1 MNATKNLAFL
11 LLIMGLTSCSQFMSH
26 RDYVAEMERDDS
38 SFFHPREDFPVVAGD
53 TGRDWE
59 SSSDRKKRTPASVE
73 EIQDNKSRRFLTH
86 ELRKLESQQS
96 DNALEL
102 YDKNKHHFKTT
113 SERIYFL
120 KLSQFERKDYLA
132 SRGFLKEEAPS
143 HKPYEQMFA
152 MRDSNV
158 ESGMTKTQVMQSWGQ
173 PSRVEVAGNP
183 SYENERW
190 LYSVNGA
197 TKYIY
202 FESGRVRGWE

>member
-1 MNATKNLAFL
+1 MHTFKNLVFL
-11 LLIMGLTSCSQFMSH
+11 ILIMGLSSCSQFMTH

-38 SFFHPREDFPVVAGD
+38 SFFNPRVDFPVVAGD

-59 SSSDRKKRTPASVE
+59 STSDRKNRTPASVD
-73 EIQDNKSRRFLTH
+73 EIQDNKSRRFLTQ
-86 ELRKLESQQS
+86 ELRKLEGQQS
-96 DNALEL
+96 DNALEQ
-102 YDKNKHHFKTT
+102 YEKNKHHFKTT
-113 SERIYFL
+113 SEKIYFL

-132 SRGFLKEEAPS
+132 SRGFIKEESSPR
-143 HKPYEQMFA
+143 QIFA

-158 ESGMTKTQVMQSWGQ
+158 ASGMSKSQVMENWGQ
-173 PSRVEVAGNP
+173 PNRVEVAGNP

-202 FESGRVRGWE
+202 FESGRVQGWE

>member
-1 MNATKNLAFL
+1 MHAFKNLVFL
-11 LLIMGLTSCSQFMSH
+11 ILIMGLSSCSQFMTH

-38 SFFHPREDFPVVAGD
+38 SFFNPRVDFPVVAGD

-59 SSSDRKKRTPASVE
+59 STSDRKNRTPASVD
-73 EIQDNKSRRFLTH
+73 EIQDNKSRRFLTQ
-86 ELRKLESQQS
+86 ELRKLEGQQS
-96 DNALEL
+96 DNALEQ
-102 YDKNKHHFKTT
+102 YEKNKHHFKTT
-113 SERIYFL
+113 SEKIYFL

-132 SRGFLKEEAPS
+132 SRGFIKEESSPR
-143 HKPYEQMFA
+143 QIFA

-158 ESGMTKTQVMQSWGQ
+158 ASGMSKSQVMENWGQ
-173 PSRVEVAGNP
+173 PNRVEVAGNP

-202 FESGRVRGWE
+202 FESGVVRGWE

>member
-1 MNATKNLAFL
+1 MHAFKNLVFL
-11 LLIMGLTSCSQFMSH
+11 ILLMGLTSCSQFMTH

-38 SFFHPREDFPVVAGD
+38 SFFNPRVDFPVVAGD

-59 SSSDRKKRTPASVE
+59 STSDRKNRTPASVD
-73 EIQDNKSRRFLTH
+73 EIQDNESRRFLTQ
-86 ELRKLESQQS
+86 ELRKLEGQQS
-96 DNALEL
+96 DNALEQ
-102 YDKNKHHFKTT
+102 YEKNKHHFKTT
-113 SERIYFL
+113 SEKIYFL

-132 SRGFLKEEAPS
+132 SRGFIKEESSPR
-143 HKPYEQMFA
+143 QIFA

-158 ESGMTKTQVMQSWGQ
+158 ASGMSKSQVMENWGQ
-173 PSRVEVAGNP
+173 PNRVEVAGNP

-202 FESGRVRGWE
+202 FESGVVRGWE

>member
-1 MNATKNLAFL
+1 MNVTKNLAFL
-11 LLIMGLTSCSQFMSH
+11 LIMMGLTSCGQLMTH

-59 SSSDRKKRTPASVE
+59 SASDRKNRTPASVE
-73 EIQDNKSRRFLTH
+73 EIQDNNSRRFLTQ
-86 ELRKLESQQS
+86 ELRKLEGQQS
-96 DNALEL
+96 ENALEL
-102 YDKNKHHFKTT
+102 YENHKHHFKTT
-113 SERIYFL
+113 SEKIYFL

-132 SRGFLKEEAPS
+132 SRGFLKEKAPG

-158 ESGMTKTQVMQSWGQ
+158 ESGMTKSQVMQNWGQ
-173 PSRVEVAGNP
+173 PNRVEVAGNP

-202 FESGRVRGWE
+202 FESGLVRGWE

>member
-1 MNATKNLAFL
+1 MHAFKNLVFL
-11 LLIMGLTSCSQFMSH
+11 ILIMGLSSCSQFMTH

-38 SFFHPREDFPVVAGD
+38 SFFNPRVDFPVVAGD

-59 SSSDRKKRTPASVE
+59 STSDRKNRTPASVD
-73 EIQDNKSRRFLTH
+73 EIQDNKSRRFLTQ
-86 ELRKLESQQS
+86 ELRKLEGQQS
-96 DNALEL
+96 DNALEQ
-102 YDKNKHHFKTT
+102 YEKNKHYFKTT
-113 SERIYFL
+113 SEKIYFL

-132 SRGFLKEEAPS
+132 SRGFIKEESSPR
-143 HKPYEQMFA
+143 QIFA

-158 ESGMTKTQVMQSWGQ
+158 ASGMSKSQVMENWGQ
-173 PSRVEVAGNP
+173 PNRVEVAGNP

-202 FESGRVRGWE
+202 FESGVVRGWE